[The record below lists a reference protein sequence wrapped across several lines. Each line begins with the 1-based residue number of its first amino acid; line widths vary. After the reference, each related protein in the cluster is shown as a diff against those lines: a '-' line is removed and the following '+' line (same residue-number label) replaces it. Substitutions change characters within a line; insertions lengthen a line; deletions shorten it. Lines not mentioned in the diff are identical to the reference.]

1 MEMELEYHTVMI
13 AINEQFQDE
22 VNKLV
27 ADRWEIVPGT
37 QPMAVYHLVRVK
49 TAQAAAVGGFGT
61 MQIDESKIHVI
72 RGGKVV
78 G

>member
-1 MEMELEYHTVMI
+1 MI
-13 AINEQFQDE
+13 PINEQFQDE
-22 VNKLV
+22 VNKLS
-27 ADRWEIVPGT
+27 AERWEFVPGT
-37 QPMAVYHLVRVK
+37 TGVAVYHLVRAKV
-49 TAQAAAVGGFGT
+49 AQAAAVGGFGT

>member
-1 MEMELEYHTVMI
+1 MELEYDTVTI
-13 AINEQFQDE
+13 PINEQFQDE

-37 QPMAVYHLVRVK
+37 KPIAIYHLVRMK
-49 TAQAAAVGGFGT
+49 AAQAAAVGGFGT

>member
-1 MEMELEYHTVMI
+1 MELEYDTVTI
-13 AINEQFQDE
+13 PINEQFQDE

-37 QPMAVYHLVRVK
+37 KPIAIYHLVRMK
-49 TAQAAAVGGFGT
+49 TVQAAAVGGFGV

>member
-1 MEMELEYHTVMI
+1 MMDLEYETRTIPIDEH
-13 AINEQFQDE
+13 FQDE

-37 QPMAVYHLVRVK
+37 KPVAIYHLARIKVS
-49 TAQAAAVGGFGT
+49 QAAAVGGFGT
-61 MQIDESKIHVI
+61 MQIDESKISVI

>member
-1 MEMELEYHTVMI
+1 MELEYDTVMI
-13 AINEQFQDE
+13 PIDENFQGE
-22 VNKLV
+22 VDKLV

-37 QPMAVYHLVRVK
+37 KPMAIYHLARIKV
-49 TAQAAAVGGFGT
+49 AQAAAVGGFGT
-61 MQIDESKIHVI
+61 LQIDESKISVI